1 MRDAWD
7 PMFMLDVG
15 EPQGLCS
22 EAAGVFSRKY
32 SKGTATLDCNL
43 NAFVATLDFELKP
56 PQ

>member
-1 MRDAWD
+1 
-7 PMFMLDVG
+7 MFMLDVG

-43 NAFVATLDFELKP
+43 NAFVATLDFELTP